1 MTVTSTISTMS
12 TALSG
17 AHDNQVPVA
26 LLVEGQWMGGHVAA
40 VDGHGVLLERDGTEH
55 SVVKM
60 ERVSAVRA
68 MTAAPTPSPA
78 PARRLD
84 RHLNQPRH
92 YDRLVGPPPH
102 RRRATT
108 DQPAPGRDP

>member
-1 MTVTSTISTMS
+1 MTVSSTIYTVGA
-12 TALSG
+12 ALNR

-26 LLVEGQWMGGHVAA
+26 LLVEGHG
-40 VDGHGVLLERDGTEH
+40 GVLLERDGTAH

-60 ERVSAVRA
+60 DHVSAVRA

-92 YDRLVGPPPH
+92 YDRLVGAPPH

-108 DQPAPGRDP
+108 DQPAPSRDP